1 MARRSDDD
9 DAMVLQCDGALLL
22 LRWYD
27 VDEAML
33 YRAKVIASSHHRYR
47 VIASLCY
54 HFFLHIRC
62 FYENGVRCEYS
73 LSALS

>member
-9 DAMVLQCDGALLL
+9 DAMVRQCDGDGALLL
-22 LRWYD
+22 VRWYD

-47 VIASLCY
+47 IIA
-54 HFFLHIRC
+54 
-62 FYENGVRCEYS
+62 
-73 LSALS
+73 

>member
-9 DAMVLQCDGALLL
+9 DAMVRQCDGDGALLL
-22 LRWYD
+22 VRWYD

-33 YRAKVIASSHHRYR
+33 YRAKVIVSSHHRYR

-54 HFFLHIRC
+54 RFFLHIRC
-62 FYENGVRCEYS
+62 F
-73 LSALS
+73 